1 MKGKKYLDYFFNPL
15 DLLRTKELLQVNP
28 TIIPERKENIESKI
42 FLIEYSQDEFEFKP
56 IPVVEDCFK
65 HLYTEKVS
73 WINIDGINRHEIE
86 SISKRFGVHQLIVDD
101 ILSVGQRPK
110 MDEINDTL
118 FCVLNMLYF
127 NERSSTVETEQIS
140 MVLGKNFILSFQE
153 DANRDVF
160 DGVREKVKLNT
171 SKVRQSGADFLYYIL
186 VDSIVDHY
194 FLVMEKLAEKIELL
208 EEDITKNADN
218 LSLIKINAIRKE
230 LILLK
235 RSIGPVRE
243 LIHGVIRSENNLIQ
257 EKTEK
262 YFKDVYDHVVQAN
275 DLAENYRDMMINL
288 QDLYM
293 SNVNLKQNEVMK
305 WMAIV
310 TCLLAPATVIGA
322 IFGMNFEKIPL
333 LHNKWGFLVCA
344 IVMVFTPVWMWFY
357 FKRKKWF

>member
-1 MKGKKYLDYFFNPL
+1 MNGKKYLDYLFNPL

-42 FLIEYSQDEFEFKP
+42 FLIEYSQDEFDFKAVP
-56 IPVVEDCFK
+56 IIEDCFK

-73 WINIDGINRHEIE
+73 WINIDGINRNEVE
-86 SISKRFGVHQLIVDD
+86 SISKNFGVHQLIIDD
-101 ILSVGQRPK
+101 ILSVNQRPK
-110 MDEINDTL
+110 MDEINNTL

-127 NERSSTVETEQIS
+127 NDRSATVETEQIS

-160 DGVREKVKLNT
+160 DGVREKIKLNT
-171 SKVRQSGADFLYYIL
+171 SKVRQSGADFLYYTLI
-186 VDSIVDHY
+186 DSIVDHY

-208 EEDITKNADN
+208 EEDITKNTDS

-235 RSIGPVRE
+235 RSIGPVRD
-243 LIHGVIRSENNLIQ
+243 LIHGILRCENNLIQ
-257 EKTEK
+257 DKTEK
-262 YFKDVYDHVVQAN
+262 YFKDVYDHIVQAN
-275 DLAENYRDMMINL
+275 DLAENYRDVMINL

-333 LHNKWGFLVCA
+333 LHNKWGFLVCV
-344 IVMVFTPVWMWFY
+344 IVMVFTPIWMWFY

>member
-56 IPVVEDCFK
+56 IPVIEDCFK

>member
-28 TIIPERKENIESKI
+28 TIIPERKENVESKI

-56 IPVVEDCFK
+56 VPVIEDCFK

-73 WINIDGINRHEIE
+73 WINIDGINRNEVE
-86 SISKRFGVHQLIVDD
+86 SISKHFGVHQLIVDD
-101 ILSVGQRPK
+101 ILSVSQRPK

-127 NERSSTVETEQIS
+127 NEQKSTVETEQIS

-186 VDSIVDHY
+186 IDSIVDHY

>member
-1 MKGKKYLDYFFNPL
+1 MNGKKYLDYLFNPL

-42 FLIEYSQDEFEFKP
+42 FLIEYSQDEFDFKAVP
-56 IPVVEDCFK
+56 IIEDCFK

-73 WINIDGINRHEIE
+73 WINIDGINRNEVE
-86 SISKRFGVHQLIVDD
+86 SISKNFGVHQLIIDD
-101 ILSVGQRPK
+101 ILSVNQRPK
-110 MDEINDTL
+110 MDEINNTL

-127 NERSSTVETEQIS
+127 NDRSATVETEQIS

-160 DGVREKVKLNT
+160 DGVREKIKLNT
-171 SKVRQSGADFLYYIL
+171 SKVRQSGADFLYYTLI
-186 VDSIVDHY
+186 DSIVDHY

-208 EEDITKNADN
+208 EEDITKNTDS

-235 RSIGPVRE
+235 RSIGPVRD
-243 LIHGVIRSENNLIQ
+243 LIHGIQRSENNLIQ
-257 EKTEK
+257 DKTEK
-262 YFKDVYDHVVQAN
+262 YFKDVYDHIVQAN
-275 DLAENYRDMMINL
+275 DLAENYRDVMINL

-333 LHNKWGFLVCA
+333 LHNKWGFLVCV
-344 IVMVFTPVWMWFY
+344 IVMVFTPIWMWFY

>member
-1 MKGKKYLDYFFNPL
+1 MNGKKYLDYLFNPL

-28 TIIPERKENIESKI
+28 TIIPEREENIESKI
-42 FLIEYSQDEFEFKP
+42 FLIEYSTDELELKSVP
-56 IPVVEDCFK
+56 NIEDCFK

-73 WINIDGINRHEIE
+73 WINIDGIN
-86 SISKRFGVHQLIVDD
+86 KRVVEKICAHFGVHQLIVEDV
-101 ILSVGQRPK
+101 LSVSQRPK
-110 MDEINDTL
+110 MDEINDIL

-127 NERSSTVETEQIS
+127 NEKSTRVETEQIS
-140 MVLGKNFILSFQE
+140 IVLGKNFILSFQE
-153 DANRDVF
+153 DASRDVF
-160 DGVREKVKLNT
+160 DSVREKMKLNT
-171 SKVRQSGADFLYYIL
+171 SKVRQSGADFLYYVLI
-186 VDSIVDHY
+186 DSIVDHY

-208 EEDITKNADN
+208 EEDIAKNADS
-218 LSLIKINAIRKE
+218 LSLVKINAIRKE

-235 RSIGPVRE
+235 RSIGPVRD
-243 LIHGVIRSENNLIQ
+243 LIHGILRSENDLIQ

-262 YFKDVYDHVVQAN
+262 YFKDVYDHIIQAN
-275 DLAENYRDMMINL
+275 DLAENYRDVMINL

-322 IFGMNFEKIPL
+322 IFGMNFDKIPL
-333 LHNKWGFLVCA
+333 LHNKWGFMVCA

>member
-56 IPVVEDCFK
+56 IPVIEDCFK

-171 SKVRQSGADFLYYIL
+171 SKVRQGGADFLYYIL